1 MGKPKFEIF
10 KGKDKEHFYF
20 HLKAGNGEVI
30 LASQG
35 YTTKANCKNGINSV
49 AKNADDE
56 SNFEKKNS
64 KDDRHYFVLLAA
76 NKQIIGNSQM
86 YKSSSARDK
95 GIHSVHGNATEAEVV
110 DLTVN

>member
-10 KGKDKEHFYF
+10 KGKDNSHFFF

-35 YTTKANCKNGINSV
+35 YTTKANCKNGVESV
-49 AKNADDE
+49 AKNAADE
-56 SNFEKKNS
+56 GNFEKKTA
-64 KDDRHYFVLLAA
+64 KDGRAYFVLHAA

-86 YKSSSARDK
+86 YAQSSGRDN
-95 GIHSVHGNATEAEVV
+95 GIKSVHQNAVEAEVL
-110 DLTVN
+110 DLTVA